1 MTTGD
6 PIVQEVR
13 RTREGLARKSGNNLH
28 RIFSTL
34 RDRESKDDRKHPLVT
49 HAEPGQSGGP
59 RTAVVRDGE

>member
-13 RTREGLARKSGNNLH
+13 RTREGLARKSGNDLH
-28 RIFSTL
+28 RIFSSL
-34 RDRESKDDRKHPLVT
+34 RDRESKNDPTHPLVT
-49 HAEPGQSGGP
+49 HAEPSQSGEL